1 VSVVQFPSKPYDWK
15 TKTEKKSI
23 WKQNKMYLEEQNKK
37 NKKRIIV
44 FKSPVCL
51 YVKKP

>member
-1 VSVVQFPSKPYDWK
+1 VQFPSKLYDRK
-15 TKTEKKSI
+15 AKTEKKGN

-37 NKKRIIV
+37 KKERIIV

-51 YVKKP
+51 YVQQAIT